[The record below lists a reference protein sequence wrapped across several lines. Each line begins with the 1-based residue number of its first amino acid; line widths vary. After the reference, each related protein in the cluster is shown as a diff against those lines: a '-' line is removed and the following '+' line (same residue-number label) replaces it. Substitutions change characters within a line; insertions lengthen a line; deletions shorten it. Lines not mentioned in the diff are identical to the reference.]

1 MSSAVVFAYHN
12 VGVRCLKVLLASG
25 VDVRLVVTH
34 EDNPGEQIWF
44 SSVRQVCVE
53 NDIPFITPIDPNT
66 PEVEARVA
74 ALGAEFL
81 FSFYYRKMLLAP
93 LLQSVS
99 RGAYNM
105 HGSLLPQF
113 RGRVPVNWA
122 VRHGAMETGATLHQ
136 MNVKPD
142 NGPIV
147 DQFAV
152 PILPD
157 DTAQEVFEKVVV
169 AAELCLHRALSH
181 LLDGT
186 ASLRPQDLSQGAYF
200 RGRCADDGRIDWNQ
214 NARRIHDLVR
224 AVTHPFPGAFSDFPD
239 GRLVLWRTRVIDD
252 AGDFSS
258 AGTMRWCDGQIEVF
272 PTGGGLL
279 HVLRAE
285 FSGQSLDTRNDVS
298 RLNGRLLPDFHFL

>member
-66 PEVEARVA
+66 PEIEKRVA

-81 FSFYYRKMLLAP
+81 FSFYYRNMLKAA

-122 VRHGAMETGATLHQ
+122 VLSGVTETGATLHQ

-147 DQFAV
+147 DQLAV
-152 PILPD
+152 PILPN

-169 AAELCLHRALSH
+169 AAELCLHRTLPH

-186 ASLRPQDLSQGAYF
+186 ALLLPQDLSQGAYF
-200 RGRCADDGRIDWNQ
+200 CGRCADDGRIDWNQ
-214 NARRIHDLVR
+214 DARRIHDLVR

-252 AGDFSS
+252 AGEFPF
-258 AGTMRWCDGQIEVF
+258 AGTIRWRDGQIEVF
-272 PTGGGLL
+272 PTGGGQLR
-279 HVLRAE
+279 VLQVE
-285 FSGQSLDTRNDVS
+285 FSGQSLDTRNDIS
-298 RLNGRLLPDFHFL
+298 RLNGRLLPNSHFL